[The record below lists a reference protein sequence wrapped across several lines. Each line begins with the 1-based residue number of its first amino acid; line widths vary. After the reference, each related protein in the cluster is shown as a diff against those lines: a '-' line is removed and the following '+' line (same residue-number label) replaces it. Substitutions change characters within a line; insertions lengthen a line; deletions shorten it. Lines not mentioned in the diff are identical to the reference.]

1 MIMKKLS
8 MILILLAVYPVMPT
22 ESKQIEVLTLIGVGD
37 IMMGTDYPDKY
48 RILPPDNGRHLF
60 KHVKRILKRGDI
72 VFGNLEQVL
81 IDSGESVKDIERPN
95 TWAFRAPVSYAYNL
109 KNAHFNVMS
118 VSNNHAWD
126 FGESGIASTLQ
137 ALDSAGIKHA
147 GPKGDVAELVI
158 RGIRVGLIA
167 FSTNDLGYN
176 LRNLEEAKRISKKL
190 SEQYD
195 ILIVSFH
202 GGTEGLKALRTK
214 NAEEYL
220 GSESRGNVVRFAHTV
235 IDQGADLV
243 IGHGPHVPRALE
255 LYNDKLIAYSLG
267 NFCTYGIISIKQ
279 EKGIAPI
286 LKVSLDK
293 NGDFVRGKIYSFKQ
307 KYPGFPL
314 PDKKKSAARLMK
326 RLSELDFPGS
336 KIRID
341 DHGNFSR
348 LETN

>member
-1 MIMKKLS
+1 
-8 MILILLAVYPVMPT
+8 MILILLAVYSVV
-22 ESKQIEVLTLIGVGD
+22 SIDAKQNDVLTLIGVGD

-48 RILPPDNGRHLF
+48 RILPPDNGAHLF
-60 KHVKRILKRGDI
+60 KHAKGILKRGDI

-81 IDSGESVKDIERPN
+81 IDTGESIKDIERPN
-95 TWAFRAPVSYAYNL
+95 TWAFRAPVVYARNL
-109 KNAHFNVMS
+109 KAAHFNVVS

-137 ALDSAGIKHA
+137 ALESVGIKHA
-147 GPKGDVAELVI
+147 GPKGDIAELAI
-158 RGIRVGLIA
+158 RGTRVGLIA

-176 LRNLEEAKRISKKL
+176 LRNLEEAKHISKRL
-190 SEQYD
+190 SEEYD

-202 GGTEGLKALRTK
+202 GGTEGLRALHTK
-214 NAEEYL
+214 DTEEYL
-220 GSESRGNVVRFAHTV
+220 GSESRGNVVRFARSV

-286 LKVSLDK
+286 LSVSLDK

-314 PDKKKSAARLMK
+314 PDRKKRAARLMK
-326 RLSELDFPGS
+326 QLSEADFPSS

-341 DHGNFSR
+341 DHGNFSPLKTR
-348 LETN
+348 

>member
-1 MIMKKLS
+1 
-8 MILILLAVYPVMPT
+8 
-22 ESKQIEVLTLIGVGD
+22 
-37 IMMGTDYPDKY
+37 
-48 RILPPDNGRHLF
+48 
-60 KHVKRILKRGDI
+60 
-72 VFGNLEQVL
+72 
-81 IDSGESVKDIERPN
+81 
-95 TWAFRAPVSYAYNL
+95 
-109 KNAHFNVMS
+109 MS

-126 FGESGIASTLQ
+126 FGESGITSTLQ

-176 LRNLEEAKRISKKL
+176 LRNLEEAKRISRKL

-195 ILIVSFH
+195 
-202 GGTEGLKALRTK
+202 TK

-336 KIRID
+336 KIMMD
-341 DHGNFSR
+341 DHGNISR